1 MKYSIPYS
9 PSRLDATYFIEKV
22 LRKHLK
28 DGSKILDIGSGG
40 IYLVLLLSDINIKLN
55 YFGVDIQPKTFKLDS
70 KNINKKIIR
79 ADFLKFKSNRKFDIE
94 TCLWVLEHIKD
105 DTRAIKNMT
114 NYLKKNSLA
123 IVAVPSIWSWPI
135 EFGRH
140 GFRYYTKQNIA
151 EKVTE
156 AGFKIIRQYG
166 AGGFLG
172 LAFMIFYSWPR
183 YISLVPL
190 YFFYKTIRLFKL
202 TNESWSDF
210 SKNFVQK
217 TFYRYHSSKKGVKI
231 HNKIVKTIVNIDC
244 KLKLIP
250 ASYVLV
256 LKKNE

>member
-94 TCLWVLEHIKD
+94 TCLWVLEHIKN
-105 DTRAIKNMT
+105 DTQAIKNMT
-114 NYLKKNSLA
+114 NYLRKNSLA

-140 GFRYYTKQNIA
+140 GFRYYTKRNVIQ
-151 EKVTE
+151 KVKQ
-156 AGFKIIRQYG
+156 AGFRVVKFYE

-172 LAFMIFYSWPR
+172 FIFMIAYSWPR
-183 YISLVPL
+183 YIFLIPL
-190 YFFYKTIRLFKL
+190 YIIYKLIQPFEI
-202 TNESWSDF
+202 TNKSWANF
-210 SKNFVQK
+210 SSNFVRK
-217 TFYRYHSSKKGVKI
+217 TFYKYHSSKRGVDV
-231 HNKIVKTIVNIDC
+231 HNKIVKAIVNIDN
-244 KLKLIP
+244 KLKFMP
-250 ASYVLV
+250 ASYILV
-256 LKKNE
+256 LKK